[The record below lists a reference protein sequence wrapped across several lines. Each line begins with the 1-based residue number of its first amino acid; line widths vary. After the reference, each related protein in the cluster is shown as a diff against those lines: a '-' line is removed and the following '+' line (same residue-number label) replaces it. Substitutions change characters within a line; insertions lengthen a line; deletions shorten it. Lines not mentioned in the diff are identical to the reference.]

1 MNLSIIIFF
10 YNEDGGL
17 LETFENTFTFLSS
30 FANAFEIILIN
41 DGSTDKSSSIA
52 IEIEGNYPFVSVIHH
67 DKNKGIGMALRSG
80 YQAAKYDYICAVPG
94 DGQFNITEL
103 SIVSPFLND
112 TYYSF
117 YRPITNYSFYRKLLS
132 WFNRL
137 FNQHILA
144 IYLRDVNWIKVYR
157 KDQLNRVSICLE
169 SSLIESEIC
178 AKLYKLGIM
187 PTEVPSAYLERKSGK
202 AKGGNWKTLSM
213 AISETFLLWSVVARF
228 RK

>member
-1 MNLSIIIFF
+1 MNITIIIFF
-10 YNEDGGL
+10 YNEDGVL
-17 LETFENTFTFLSS
+17 FETFEKAFTFLSS
-30 FANAFEIILIN
+30 YATTFELILVN
-41 DGSTDKSSSIA
+41 DGSTDKSSAIA
-52 IEIEGNYPFVSVIHH
+52 MEIEGSFPFVSVIHH
-67 DKNKGIGMALRSG
+67 SKNKGIGMALRTG
-80 YQAAKYDYICAVPG
+80 YQAAKYDYVCAIPG

-103 SIVSPFLND
+103 SIVKPFLND

-117 YRPITNYSFYRKLLS
+117 YRPNTNYSFYRKLLS
-132 WFNRL
+132 WLNRL

-144 IYLRDVNWIKVYR
+144 IYLRDVNWIKVYT
-157 KDQLNRVSICLE
+157 KEQLQRVSICLE

-187 PTEVPSAYLERKSGK
+187 PIEVPSTYLERKAGI

-213 AISETFLLWSVVARF
+213 AISETFLLWNVVARF